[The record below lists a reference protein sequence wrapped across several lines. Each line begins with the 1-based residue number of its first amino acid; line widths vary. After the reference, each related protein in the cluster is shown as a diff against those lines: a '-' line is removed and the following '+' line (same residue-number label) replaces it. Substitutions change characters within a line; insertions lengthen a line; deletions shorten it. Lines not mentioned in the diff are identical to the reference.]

1 MDTHSNKYGHSFFRF
16 GDGGVL
22 EQYSNEHGL
31 SRAEG
36 PARVEYRP
44 DGTVRVAE
52 YWKDGRRLECAQ
64 RPNGSIKSP
73 QQKHLRTG

>member
-1 MDTHSNKYGHSFFRF
+1 MDVHSNKYGHSFFRF

-22 EQYSNEHGL
+22 EQYSNQYGL

-44 DGTVRVAE
+44 DGTVRIAE
-52 YWKDGRRLECAQ
+52 YWKDGRRVDCAF
-64 RPNGSIKSP
+64 RPANSVGASR
-73 QQKHLRTG
+73 QKHLTTD